1 MRISSITLKPQ
12 LSNKILLQNCII
24 LLQNEKVDNG
34 IPPPNLED
42 VQLSFVPG
50 VLFDNHP
57 VGQDFGDCLLQPPS
71 IVYKGE
77 MVKVRYED
85 SKKVSNL

>member
-1 MRISSITLKPQ
+1 MYFF
-12 LSNKILLQNCII
+12 
-24 LLQNEKVDNG
+24 QNEKVDNG

-50 VLFDNHP
+50 VLFDKHP
-57 VGQDFGDCLLQPPS
+57 FRKDFGDCLLQPPS
-71 IVYKGE
+71 NVYKGE

-85 SKKVSNL
+85 CKKIFKSLRFSKFLTFLRFFRLLLRFF